1 MNTAEQLETLTEKL
15 AVLEAQ
21 MNGVSGPTSEAGG
34 SGSSPG
40 PVTVKVFR
48 EFKFA
53 GVIDDL
59 LIQDWILDAK

>member
-21 MNGVSGPTSEAGG
+21 MNVVSGPTSEAGG

-48 EFKFA
+48 VLKLQNVSLQES
-53 GVIDDL
+53 
-59 LIQDWILDAK
+59 